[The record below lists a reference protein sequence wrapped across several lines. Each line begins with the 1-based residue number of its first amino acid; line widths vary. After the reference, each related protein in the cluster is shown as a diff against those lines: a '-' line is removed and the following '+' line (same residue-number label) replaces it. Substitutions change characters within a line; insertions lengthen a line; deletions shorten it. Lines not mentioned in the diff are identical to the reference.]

1 MTKITNNYDIIFTGW
16 GASTCILMIE
26 MEKKSLLKD
35 KKILIIEPSKKL
47 ENDKTFCFWAE
58 KEDQVYQTFE
68 KIISKKWSSIQINN
82 NKSAPIYPVQ
92 YFHVNSKDLYNWA
105 REIIDKYHIQHLEEY
120 VVGIESAEKI
130 QVVSEASQYS
140 TDWVFDSRPP
150 DLKKLVD
157 SKFNISQSFF
167 GFKVELLESE
177 LDPEVYRMMDFR
189 VSQREATQFVY
200 ILPYSKQTALIEL
213 TRFGKNLLDEVA
225 AEKELHIFINK
236 HFGTYKIFDKEKGVI
251 PMNSELPKQASDEK
265 WVHIGTKAG
274 NVKPSTGYAFKNMF
288 IHSQEICK
296 NGALNSAKVKIKSR
310 FHFYDQLLLI
320 ILTIWPSKGQSI
332 FERLFKVKSASFVLK
347 FLDEKTSFFE
357 ELTMFSKLHVGIF
370 IKSVFYWAFWNLKK
384 LFFPI
389 LIIVYSLFDFSNP
402 NPDFLTLSSINLVI
416 LIFGLLTLGI
426 PHGALDHLTESLVK
440 KQKISLKFV
449 IIYLL
454 MMLPIFIIW
463 YWSPSLALLLFI
475 LYSAWH
481 FGQTELNYWGIK
493 NYFLGF
499 LWGILLFAYLFLSH
513 LKEFSE
519 ILNMLSIDM
528 IEFPPLISF
537 YFQRGVLFSAV
548 LLAVFYKKLEW
559 ILIILF
565 FFLARSQSLI
575 LTFGLY
581 FIFQHSRIGWLDLK
595 KRLNYSNIK
604 MFKNA
609 LPFNIGAIVL
619 FIIFSIALKLDLKSS
634 IVYSFV
640 FLSAISFPH
649 VICMHLFYSKKEKI

>member
-1 MTKITNNYDIIFTGW
+1 MGLVVIYTHN
-16 GASTCILMIE
+16 
-26 MEKKSLLKD
+26 
-35 KKILIIEPSKKL
+35 
-47 ENDKTFCFWAE
+47 
-58 KEDQVYQTFE
+58 
-68 KIISKKWSSIQINN
+68 KIIQDC
-82 NKSAPIYPVQ
+82 YL
-92 YFHVNSKDLYNWA
+92 H
-105 REIIDKYHIQHLEEY
+105 H
-120 VVGIESAEKI
+120 
-130 QVVSEASQYS
+130 
-140 TDWVFDSRPP
+140 
-150 DLKKLVD
+150 KL
-157 SKFNISQSFF
+157 NC
-167 GFKVELLESE
+167 
-177 LDPEVYRMMDFR
+177 
-189 VSQREATQFVY
+189 
-200 ILPYSKQTALIEL
+200 
-213 TRFGKNLLDEVA
+213 
-225 AEKELHIFINK
+225 H
-236 HFGTYKIFDKEKGVI
+236 
-251 PMNSELPKQASDEK
+251 
-265 WVHIGTKAG
+265 
-274 NVKPSTGYAFKNMF
+274 
-288 IHSQEICK
+288 
-296 NGALNSAKVKIKSR
+296 
-310 FHFYDQLLLI
+310 
-320 ILTIWPSKGQSI
+320 
-332 FERLFKVKSASFVLK
+332 
-347 FLDEKTSFFE
+347 EKTSFFE

-370 IKSVFYWAFWNLKK
+370 IKSVFYWVFWNLKK
-384 LFFPI
+384 LFSPI

-619 FIIFSIALKLDLKSS
+619 FIIFSRALKLDLKSS